1 MAIDGDYNVEID
13 TPMGKQ
19 TAKLTLKTDGN
30 SLSGSVDSSMGG
42 VAEFSGGTVNGDEIA
57 WAMTINSPM
66 GSIDLEYKGKVTGDE
81 ISGEVKA
88 GNFGT
93 SPLKGTRA

>member
-1 MAIDGDYNVEID
+1 MAIDGTYQIEID

-19 TAKLTLKTDGN
+19 TAKLTLKTDGGA
-30 SLSGSVDSSMGG
+30 LSGTMEDSFGKH
-42 VAEFSGGTVNGDEIA
+42 EFSGGKAEGDKFA
-57 WAMTINSPM
+57 WGQEMDSPF
-66 GSIDLEYKGKVTGDE
+66 GKMQLDVTGQVAGDS

-93 SPLKGTRA
+93 SPFTGQRA